1 MRKLRIAVIII
12 FIGAAALFAAYQV
25 RTRIEADTEP
35 PVITSDSDSVSV
47 SVEGEESDVFQGLS
61 AEDNVDGDITDD
73 IRVASMSNFTDTGVD
88 GDITDDIRVASMSNF
103 TDTGTRNI
111 TYVVFDS
118 SNQAATLTRELVY
131 SDYTPPRIT
140 LTEPLRFSL
149 NETEEWETSDFL
161 QLFQATDCLDGDIT
175 SQIRMNIEGNGYIDG
190 AGTYPITL
198 QVNNSAGD
206 VTSVPVE
213 MTIVDPEDEQ
223 ESEKYYPVLS
233 QYIVYTKA
241 GQSLSLGDYVTGIQ
255 RGSMVY
261 EFDSPDMP
269 EELTGT
275 EVTIT
280 DGTDYNT
287 PGTYTAEFSYTP
299 PEGVTAT
306 TKMTVVVEE

>member
-47 SVEGEESDVFQGLS
+47 SVEGEESDVFQGLK
-61 AEDNVDGDITDD
+61 AEDN
-73 IRVASMSNFTDTGVD
+73 VD

-149 NETEEWETSDFL
+149 NETEEWDTSDFL
-161 QLFQATDCLDGDIT
+161 QYFKATDCLDGDIT

-213 MTIVDPEDEQ
+213 MTIVDPEDDQ

-241 GQSLSLGDYVTGIQ
+241 GQSLSLGDYVTGLQ

-269 EELTGT
+269 EELAGT

>member
-73 IRVASMSNFTDTGVD
+73 IRVASMSNFTDTG
-88 GDITDDIRVASMSNF
+88 
-103 TDTGTRNI
+103 TRNI

-140 LTEPLRFSL
+140 LTEPLRFEV
-149 NETEEWETSDFL
+149 NDTEEWETSDFL

-206 VTSVPVE
+206 VTSVPVK

-223 ESEKYYPVLS
+223 ENEKYYPVLS

-241 GQSLSLGDYVTGIQ
+241 GQSLSLGDYVTGLQ

-269 EELTGT
+269 EDLAGT
-275 EVTIT
+275 EVSIT

>member
-73 IRVASMSNFTDTGVD
+73 IRVASMSNFTDTG
-88 GDITDDIRVASMSNF
+88 
-103 TDTGTRNI
+103 TRNI

-161 QLFQATDCLDGDIT
+161 QLFRATDCLDGDIT

-241 GQSLSLGDYVTGIQ
+241 GQSLSLGDYVTGLQ

-269 EELTGT
+269 EDLAGT

>member
-73 IRVASMSNFTDTGVD
+73 IRVASMSNFTDTG
-88 GDITDDIRVASMSNF
+88 
-103 TDTGTRNI
+103 TRNI

-118 SNQAATLTRELVY
+118 SSQAATLTRELVY

-140 LTEPLRFSL
+140 LTEPLRFEV
-149 NETEEWETSDFL
+149 NDTEEWETSDFL

-213 MTIVDPEDEQ
+213 LTIVDPEDEQ

-241 GQSLSLGDYVTGIQ
+241 GQSLSLGDYVTGLQ
-255 RGSMVY
+255 RGSMIF

-269 EELTGT
+269 EDLAGT
-275 EVTIT
+275 EVSIT

>member
-73 IRVASMSNFTDTGVD
+73 IRVASMSNFTDTG
-88 GDITDDIRVASMSNF
+88 
-103 TDTGTRNI
+103 TRNI

-131 SDYTPPRIT
+131 SDYMPPRIT
-140 LTEPLRFSL
+140 LTEPLRFEV
-149 NETEEWETSDFL
+149 NDTEEWETSDFL

-223 ESEKYYPVLS
+223 ENEKYYPVLS

-241 GQSLSLGDYVTGIQ
+241 GQSLSLGDYVTGLQ

-269 EELTGT
+269 EDLAGT
-275 EVTIT
+275 EVSIT

>member
-73 IRVASMSNFTDTGVD
+73 IRVASMSNFTDTG
-88 GDITDDIRVASMSNF
+88 
-103 TDTGTRNI
+103 TRNI

-140 LTEPLRFSL
+140 LTEPLRFEV
-149 NETEEWETSDFL
+149 NDTEEWETSDFL

-223 ESEKYYPVLS
+223 ENEKYYPVLS

-241 GQSLSLGDYVTGIQ
+241 GQSLSLGDYVTGLQ

-269 EELTGT
+269 EDLAGT
-275 EVTIT
+275 EVSIT

-287 PGTYTAEFSYTP
+287 PGTYTAGFSYTP

>member
-73 IRVASMSNFTDTGVD
+73 IRVASMSNFTDTG
-88 GDITDDIRVASMSNF
+88 
-103 TDTGTRNI
+103 TRNI

-118 SNQAATLTRELVY
+118 SSQAATLTRELVY

-140 LTEPLRFSL
+140 LTEPLRFEV
-149 NETEEWETSDFL
+149 NDTEEWETSDFL

-223 ESEKYYPVLS
+223 ENEKYYPVLS

-241 GQSLSLGDYVTGIQ
+241 RQSLSLGDYVTGLQ

-269 EELTGT
+269 EDLAGT
-275 EVTIT
+275 EVSIT

>member
-73 IRVASMSNFTDTGVD
+73 IRVASMSNFTDTG
-88 GDITDDIRVASMSNF
+88 
-103 TDTGTRNI
+103 TRNI

-140 LTEPLRFSL
+140 LTEPLRFEV
-149 NETEEWETSDFL
+149 NDTEEWETSDFL

-223 ESEKYYPVLS
+223 ENEKYYPVLS

-241 GQSLSLGDYVTGIQ
+241 GQSLSLGDYVTGLQ
-255 RGSMVY
+255 RGNMVY

-269 EELTGT
+269 EDLAGT
-275 EVTIT
+275 EVSIT

>member
-73 IRVASMSNFTDTGVD
+73 IRVASMSNFTDTG
-88 GDITDDIRVASMSNF
+88 
-103 TDTGTRNI
+103 TRNI
-111 TYVVFDS
+111 TYMVFDS

-140 LTEPLRFSL
+140 LTEPLRFEV
-149 NETEEWETSDFL
+149 NDTEEWETSDFL

-223 ESEKYYPVLS
+223 ENEKYYPVLS

-241 GQSLSLGDYVTGIQ
+241 GQSLSLGDYVTGLQ

-269 EELTGT
+269 EDLAGT
-275 EVTIT
+275 EVSIT

>member
-35 PVITSDSDSVSV
+35 PVITSDGDSVSV

-61 AEDNVDGDITDD
+61 AEDN
-73 IRVASMSNFTDTGVD
+73 VD

-140 LTEPLRFSL
+140 LTEPLRFDSDI
-149 NETEEWETSDFL
+149 TEEWDLSEFL
-161 QLFQATDCLDGDIT
+161 QLFKATDCLDGDIT

-223 ESEKYYPVLS
+223 EDEKYYPVLS

-241 GQSLSLGDYVTGIQ
+241 GQSLSLGDYVTGLQ

-269 EELTGT
+269 EDLAGT
-275 EVTIT
+275 EVSIT

>member
-73 IRVASMSNFTDTGVD
+73 IRVASMSNFTDTG
-88 GDITDDIRVASMSNF
+88 
-103 TDTGTRNI
+103 TRNI

-140 LTEPLRFSL
+140 LTESLRFEV
-149 NETEEWETSDFL
+149 NDTEEWETSDFL

-223 ESEKYYPVLS
+223 ENEKYYPVLS

-241 GQSLSLGDYVTGIQ
+241 GQSLSLGDYVTGLQ

-261 EFDSPDMP
+261 EFDSPP
-269 EELTGT
+269 IRQNSAIRLRK
-275 EVTIT
+275 
-280 DGTDYNT
+280 
-287 PGTYTAEFSYTP
+287 A
-299 PEGVTAT
+299 
-306 TKMTVVVEE
+306 

>member
-73 IRVASMSNFTDTGVD
+73 IRVASMSNFTDTG
-88 GDITDDIRVASMSNF
+88 
-103 TDTGTRNI
+103 TRNI

-140 LTEPLRFSL
+140 LTEPWRFDSDI
-149 NETEEWETSDFL
+149 TEEWDLSEFL
-161 QLFQATDCLDGDIT
+161 QLFKATDCLDGDIT

-223 ESEKYYPVLS
+223 EDEKYYPVLS

-241 GQSLSLGDYVTGIQ
+241 GQSLSLGDYVTGLQ

-269 EELTGT
+269 EDLAGT
-275 EVTIT
+275 EVSIT

>member
-47 SVEGEESDVFQGLS
+47 SVEGEESDVFRGLS
-61 AEDNVDGDITDD
+61 AEDN
-73 IRVASMSNFTDTGVD
+73 VD

-140 LTEPLRFSL
+140 LTEPLRFEV
-149 NETEEWETSDFL
+149 NDTEEWETSDFL

-175 SQIRMNIEGNGYIDG
+175 SQIRMNIDGSGYIDG

-213 MTIVDPEDEQ
+213 LTIVDPEDEQ

-241 GQSLSLGDYVTGIQ
+241 GQSLSLGDYVTGLQ
-255 RGSMVY
+255 RGSMVF

-269 EELTGT
+269 EALAGT
-275 EVTIT
+275 EVSIT